1 MVDGDEEFSFPL
13 FYFYFFMNAR
23 EYIAGGLT
31 SLI

>member
-13 FYFYFFMNAR
+13 FIFIFFYEYR